1 MTIVLPGF
9 LLSLFNLLLSPV
21 RVASFGINEKSGE
34 ALPPSAVREV
44 DVSFSA
50 AHPRNT
56 ISVWKIRKIREKNG
70 RGDTFWKSLRKGVS
84 PPFRVTRG
92 IHSDLQDRAP
102 GLTGVF
108 SDSRLAGFGLRC
120 PCHLLAGG
128 WLLPGR
134 AEATDSNGYD
144 GPLVFR
150 R

>member
-56 ISVWKIRKIREKNG
+56 ISCGKSEKSG
-70 RGDTFWKSLRKGVS
+70 KKTEGET
-84 PPFRVTRG
+84 PFGKV
-92 IHSDLQDRAP
+92 
-102 GLTGVF
+102 
-108 SDSRLAGFGLRC
+108 
-120 PCHLLAGG
+120 
-128 WLLPGR
+128 
-134 AEATDSNGYD
+134 
-144 GPLVFR
+144 
-150 R
+150 